1 LFNCSAAQPC
11 SRNGATRETAASGSR
26 RRRCR
31 RGAETRTSDT
41 TFAIDSPRYNW
52 RVPAPDVA
60 AAFKRTLDAHGYGF
74 HYAVLERCIELAS
87 AAKSPWS
94 FEASELPVNVGE
106 QNTRIDFILRTN
118 NAVLIAECKRANPA
132 LARWCFAR
140 APYVARRTRTRR
152 VRLEQFLFEPH
163 SHKRITRPMELKEVK
178 DQYHV
183 AVEMRTTGTGDEGF
197 RGRGAID
204 DAANQVIRG
213 ANGFINFVGD
223 NPGVMD
229 TLPMF
234 VLPVIFTTASLLCSE
249 ANLAK
254 ADLRTGEIPPGP
266 LRERQWIWFQQ
277 NVSAALEHSLPKVY
291 APEPQNSV
299 AEMLRFRHARSIA
312 IVTPDGISEFL
323 RMVANDFGRLHVGS
337 LKPRRSV
344 AASGVADVDR

>member
-1 LFNCSAAQPC
+1 
-11 SRNGATRETAASGSR
+11 
-26 RRRCR
+26 
-31 RGAETRTSDT
+31 
-41 TFAIDSPRYNW
+41 
-52 RVPAPDVA
+52 VPATDPA

-74 HYAVLERCIELAS
+74 HYAVLERCIGLES
-87 AAKSPWS
+87 AGESQWS

-106 QNTRIDFILRTN
+106 QNTRIDFVLRTN

-140 APYVARRTRTRR
+140 APYVARRARTRR
-152 VRLEQFLFEPH
+152 VRLEQFLFEPYG
-163 SHKRITRPMELKEVK
+163 HKRVTRPMELKEVQ
-178 DQYHV
+178 DQYHI
-183 AVEMRTTGTGDEGF
+183 AVEMRTAGTGDEGF
-197 RGRGAID
+197 RGRGAIEE
-204 DAANQVIRG
+204 AATQVIRG

-223 NPGVMD
+223 NPSVMD

-266 LRERQWIWFQQ
+266 LQKRHWIWFQQ

-291 APEPQNSV
+291 APEPLTSV

-312 IVTPDGISEFL
+312 IVTPEGISEFL
-323 RMVANDFGRLHVGS
+323 RIASDFVRFNVGTA
-337 LKPRRSV
+337 KPRTSV
-344 AASGVADVDR
+344 AASGAAGVDSQSDSQTCQPGHVKRYAGDAESSDSEAK